1 MKVEFV
7 ELSGFRGVRDQLRV
21 DFSDGFVVL
30 VGRNGAGKSTVIDA
44 IDFVMTG
51 TINRFA
57 VKEAKGG
64 GLSDHIWW
72 MGDGTAEA
80 HYVSVG
86 FVEDD
91 GTRFSVVRD
100 RDRGL
105 NMEVDNIVEKLC
117 NTTTAPA
124 PSMET
129 LIQTS
134 IVRDELITALSLDL
148 PEQGRF
154 KAVRYAIGATAG
166 PDYSVRTGAV
176 LAAAK
181 VLKETQDEEVHRIQA
196 ELGRT
201 LTALTEAR
209 SSADRSSDLTDALRI
224 IEAIPD
230 LTDMPDKTASIRK
243 WLAEHRRSFAEVDG
257 ARTRAERLVP
267 QIKEAASLLA
277 SDELT
282 AAESALAAAVERR
295 DDALRRLKVAEGL
308 AVAQRETDEY
318 AAHLSALVEHG
329 AIVGLDHGH
338 CPLCD
343 AERTSEEFRTGLVKA
358 RDRLAGQGERLRT
371 VAATVDEA
379 KNTVAATEDAVISST
394 ARVAEL
400 RNKHTAIDKEMSTV
414 RQVFISHGFG
424 TPVDN
429 LQTVQQLLFD
439 AQERVAQV
447 ERALFVLEASSAIDR
462 MRTLEARVLAL
473 KEQSEKAAARL
484 SDAEKAVE
492 IARQIDAASR
502 TVANQILEEQFGTV
516 MPLLKE
522 LYRRLRPH
530 PDWLEIEADFGGRV
544 RASLNFVVS
553 GGGNPQF
560 LFSSGQRRAAGLA
573 FLLAIHLSRT
583 WCRWNT
589 LVLDDPVQHIDDYR
603 ALNLAE
609 VLASIR
615 RTGRQVI
622 VAVEDVALADVLC
635 RRLRS
640 SAGDSGRRIDLR
652 ISATGTTELANVF
665 DIEPLP
671 SHALRQAMAS

>member
-1 MKVEFV
+1 MKVDFV

-44 IDFVMTG
+44 IDFAMTG

-72 MGDGTAEA
+72 RGNGTAEA

-86 FVEDD
+86 FVQDD

-105 NMEVDNIVEKLC
+105 NMEVDNIIEKLC
-117 NTTTAPA
+117 KTTTAPA
-124 PSMET
+124 PPMET

-181 VLKETQDEEVHRIQA
+181 VLKETQDEVVGRIQA

-230 LTDMPDKTASIRK
+230 LTDMPDKTASIRQ
-243 WLAEHRRSFAEVDG
+243 WLAEHRRSFAEIDG
-257 ARTRAERLVP
+257 ARIRAERLLP

-282 AAESALAAAVERR
+282 AAENALAAAVERR
-295 DDALRRLKVAEGL
+295 DDALGRLRVAEGL
-308 AVAQRETDEY
+308 AAAEREADEY
-318 AAHLSALVEHG
+318 AAHLSALIEHG

-371 VAATVDEA
+371 VAATADEA
-379 KNTVAATEDAVISST
+379 KNTVAATEDAVVSST

-462 MRTLEARVLAL
+462 GDVPLT
-473 KEQSEKAAARL
+473 
-484 SDAEKAVE
+484 VE
-492 IARQIDAASR
+492 I
-502 TVANQILEEQFGTV
+502 
-516 MPLLKE
+516 
-522 LYRRLRPH
+522 
-530 PDWLEIEADFGGRV
+530 
-544 RASLNFVVS
+544 
-553 GGGNPQF
+553 
-560 LFSSGQRRAAGLA
+560 
-573 FLLAIHLSRT
+573 
-583 WCRWNT
+583 
-589 LVLDDPVQHIDDYR
+589 
-603 ALNLAE
+603 
-609 VLASIR
+609 
-615 RTGRQVI
+615 
-622 VAVEDVALADVLC
+622 
-635 RRLRS
+635 
-640 SAGDSGRRIDLR
+640 
-652 ISATGTTELANVF
+652 
-665 DIEPLP
+665 
-671 SHALRQAMAS
+671 

>member
-44 IDFVMTG
+44 IDFAMTG

-91 GTRFSVVRD
+91 GTRFSVIRD

-105 NMEVDNIVEKLC
+105 NMEVDNIIEKLC
-117 NTTTAPA
+117 KTTTAPA
-124 PSMET
+124 PPMET

-134 IVRDELITALSLDL
+134 IVRDELITARSLDL

-181 VLKETQDEEVHRIQA
+181 VLKETQDEKVDRIQA

-243 WLAEHRRSFAEVDG
+243 WLAAHRRSFAEIDG
-257 ARTRAERLVP
+257 ARIKAERLLP

-295 DDALRRLKVAEGL
+295 DDALGRLRVAEGL
-308 AVAQRETDEY
+308 AAAERETDEY
-318 AAHLSALVEHG
+318 AAHLSALIEHG

-379 KNTVAATEDAVISST
+379 KNTVAATEDVVVSST

-424 TPVDN
+424 TLVDN
-429 LQTVQQLLFD
+429 PQTVQQLLFD

-462 MRTLEARVLAL
+462 VRTLEARVLAL
-473 KEQSEKAAARL
+473 KEQSEEAAARL
-484 SDAEKAVE
+484 SDVEKAVE
-492 IARQIDAASR
+492 IARQIDAASK
-502 TVANQILEEQFGTV
+502 TVANQILEEQFDTV

-622 VAVEDVALADVLC
+622 IAVEDVALADVLC

-652 ISATGTTELANVF
+652 MSATGTTELANVF

-671 SHALRQAMAS
+671 SHVLRQAMAS